1 MSIATPNFFLW
12 QKGFFMNFYTRIEN
26 LRKSKGISQGALE
39 KELGF
44 SNGSVSKWKNSMPTP
59 ERLKKLADYFQV
71 TVDYLVT
78 GNSNPTLSLPSLDA
92 ENASTAQQIYIHDK
106 VLFDVY
112 RSADKERLVAYAQ
125 KLKELRDLEDN

>member
-1 MSIATPNFFLW
+1 
-12 QKGFFMNFYTRIEN
+12 MNFYSRIEN
-26 LRKSKGISQGALE
+26 LRKTKGISQGTLE

-71 TVDYLVT
+71 SVDYLVAGDLDT
-78 GNSNPTLSLPSLDA
+78 FSSSPSLDM
-92 ENASTAQQIYIHDK
+92 ETVETAHRIFTNDK

-112 RSADKERLVAYAQ
+112 RSADKDRLVAYAQ
-125 KLKELRDLEDN
+125 KLKELQDLENK

>member
-1 MSIATPNFFLW
+1 
-12 QKGFFMNFYTRIEN
+12 MNFYERIET
-26 LRKSKGISQGALE
+26 LRKNRKISQGALE

-59 ERLKKLADYFQV
+59 ERLKKLADFFQV

-78 GNSNPTLSLPSLDA
+78 GEERIPAYSLDPQNA
-92 ENASTAQQIYIHDK
+92 ETAQKIYENDR

-112 RSADKERLVAYAQ
+112 RSADRDRLVEYAK
-125 KLKELRDLEDN
+125 KLKELQTLEPKQES

>member
-1 MSIATPNFFLW
+1 
-12 QKGFFMNFYTRIEN
+12 MNFYERIET
-26 LRKSKGISQGALE
+26 LRKNRKISQGALE

-59 ERLKKLADYFQV
+59 ERLKKLADFFQV

-78 GNSNPTLSLPSLDA
+78 GEEPISSFAYPLDA
-92 ENASTAQQIYIHDK
+92 QNAETAEQIYKNDR

-112 RSADKERLVAYAQ
+112 RSADRDRLVEYAK
-125 KLKELRDLEDN
+125 KLKELQSLEPNQEA

>member
-1 MSIATPNFFLW
+1 
-12 QKGFFMNFYTRIEN
+12 MNFYSRIEN

-59 ERLKKLADYFQV
+59 ERLKKLADFFQV
-71 TVDYLVT
+71 SVDYLVT
-78 GNSNPTLSLPSLDA
+78 GEMDSSSSLSLDI
-92 ENASTAQQIYIHDK
+92 ETVETAHQIYTYDK

-112 RSADKERLVAYAQ
+112 RSADKDRLVAYAK
-125 KLKELRDLEDN
+125 KLKELRDLEIK